1 MRISDWSS
9 DVCSSDLNT
18 KHLGRPLFGGT
29 TGTDQAFDPNGTYI
43 GDDGAIERTVMDGLT
58 VQVNVTGEQ
67 VFGTNGSNVFDVLT
81 DIVDSLRNDPSALH
95 ANLAALDER
104 AVAFRSAHTSAE
116 RRVGNECGSTFRYWW
131 SPSHY
136 KKKRTKNK

>member
-1 MRISDWSS
+1 MEFRRVLFRSEGLREHMIG
-9 DVCSSDLNT
+9 VANT

-58 VQVNVTGEQ
+58 VQVNVTDEQ

-81 DIVDSLRNDPSALH
+81 DIVDSLRNDPSALN
-95 ANLAALDER
+95 ANLEALDER
-104 AVAFRSAHTSAE
+104 AVAFRSRSEEHTSELQSLMRISYA
-116 RRVGNECGSTFRYWW
+116 VFCL
-131 SPSHY
+131 
-136 KKKRTKNK
+136 KKTTNT

>member
-81 DIVDSLRNDPSALH
+81 DIVDSLRNDPSALN
-95 ANLAALDER
+95 ANLEAL
-104 AVAFRSAHTSAE
+104 RSEEHTSELQSLMRISYA
-116 RRVGNECGSTFRYWW
+116 VFCL
-131 SPSHY
+131 
-136 KKKRTKNK
+136 KKKHNEY